1 MTRRIAVVTTTRAD
15 FGIYR
20 PLLRRLADDAGVVLR
35 VIAGGMHL
43 RPEFGMTVD
52 EILEAGF
59 DVAARVDLLSGDD
72 SPAGIAGAMARATR
86 GFAEAYAALA
96 ADIVVILGDR
106 FEMHAAAVAAQP
118 LRLPLAH
125 LHGGELTLGALDDS
139 FRHSM
144 TKLSHLHFVAAD
156 DFRRRVLQM
165 GEEPWR
171 VVTCGALGL
180 DNLIDTPP
188 LADPELEARI
198 GLPLAPAPL
207 LVTVHPETRDPAPA
221 GEQAAP
227 LLEALDEAGLPVV
240 FTAPN
245 ADAGGREIRRRME
258 DYVAAHPAARL
269 VDSLG
274 TPAYFA
280 LMARAA
286 AMVGNS
292 SSGIIEAA
300 SLGLP
305 VVNVGDRQR
314 GRPRAANVIDAPRRA
329 AAIGAA
335 IRRATSET
343 FRASLA
349 GLRNPYAAD
358 RPAAEII
365 HRVLV
370 SVALDEGLLNKG
382 FVDLPETPV
391 A

>member
-20 PLLRRLADDAGVVLR
+20 PLLKRLAGDAGITLHL
-35 VIAGGMHL
+35 IAGGMHL
-43 RPEFGMTVD
+43 RPEFGMTIE

-59 DVAARVDLLSGDD
+59 AVAARVDLLSGDD
-72 SPAGIAGAMARATR
+72 SPIGIAEAMARGTR
-86 GFAEAYAALA
+86 GFAEAYMALA
-96 ADIVVILGDR
+96 PDIVVILGDR

-144 TKLSHLHFVAAD
+144 TKLAHLHFVATEA
-156 DFRRRVLQM
+156 FRRRVLQM

-171 VVTCGALGL
+171 VIVCGALGL
-180 DNLIDTPP
+180 DNLTDTPA
-188 LADPELEARI
+188 LAAAELEARI

-207 LVTVHPETRDPAPA
+207 LVTFHPETRDPAPA
-221 GEQAAP
+221 PKQVGT
-227 LLEALDEAGLPVV
+227 LLEALGTAGLPVV

-245 ADAGGREIRRRME
+245 ADAGGGEIRRLIE
-258 DYVAAHPAARL
+258 EYVAAHPAARL

-274 TPAYFA
+274 TPGYFA
-280 LMARAA
+280 LMGKAA

-300 SLGLP
+300 SFGLP
-305 VVNVGDRQR
+305 VVNIGDRQQ
-314 GRPRAANVIDAPRRA
+314 GRPRAANVIDVPRQA
-329 AAIGAA
+329 DAILAG
-335 IRRATSET
+335 IRRATSGT
-343 FRASLA
+343 FRATLA
-349 GLRNPYAAD
+349 GLGNPYAAEH
-358 RPAAEII
+358 PAGEII
-365 HRVLV
+365 HRALTSVPLGDVLV
-370 SVALDEGLLNKG
+370 KKG
-382 FVDLPETPV
+382 FVDLPP

>member
-1 MTRRIAVVTTTRAD
+1 MIRRIAVVTTTRAD

-20 PLLRRLADDAGVVLR
+20 PLLRRLADDAGVVLC

-52 EILEAGF
+52 EILDAGLA
-59 DVAARVDLLSGDD
+59 VAARVDLLSGDD
-72 SPAGIAGAMARATR
+72 SPAGVADAMARATR

-96 ADIVVILGDR
+96 PDIVVVLGDR

-118 LRLPLAH
+118 LRIPLAH

-144 TKLSHLHFVAAD
+144 TKLSHLHFVAAEE
-156 DFRRRVLQM
+156 FRRRILQM

-180 DNLIDTPP
+180 DNLVDTPP
-188 LADPELEARI
+188 LAAAELERRI
-198 GLPLAPAPL
+198 GLPLKPAPL
-207 LVTVHPETRDPAPA
+207 LVTVHPETRNPAPA

-227 LLEALDEAGLPVV
+227 VLDALERAGFPIV

-245 ADAGGREIRRRME
+245 ADAGGQEIRRRME
-258 DYVAAHPAARL
+258 GYVAAHPDARL

-280 LMARAA
+280 LMGKAA

-300 SLGLP
+300 SFALP

-314 GRPRAANVIDAPRRA
+314 GRPRAANVIDVPRRSD
-329 AAIGAA
+329 AILAA
-335 IRRATSET
+335 IRRATSEA

-349 GLRNPYAAD
+349 DLRNPYAGD

-365 HRVLV
+365 HRALT
-370 SVALDEGLLNKG
+370 SVPLDETLLDKG
-382 FVDLPETPV
+382 FVDLPPL
-391 A
+391 

>member
-20 PLLRRLADDAGVVLR
+20 PLLKRLAGDAGVTLQ

-43 RPEFGMTVD
+43 RAEFGMTIE
-52 EILEAGF
+52 EIGEAGF
-59 DVAARVDLLSGDD
+59 AVAARVDLLTGDD
-72 SPAGIAGAMARATR
+72 SPAGVAEAMARATR

-96 ADIVVILGDR
+96 PDIVVILGDR

-118 LRLPLAH
+118 LRIPLAH

-144 TKLSHLHFVAAD
+144 TKLAHLHFVATET
-156 DFRRRVLQM
+156 FRRRVLQM

-171 VVTCGALGL
+171 VVVCGALGL
-180 DNLIDTPP
+180 DNLTDTPA
-188 LADPELEARI
+188 LAAAELEARI
-198 GLPLAPAPL
+198 GLPLTPAPL
-207 LVTVHPETRDPAPA
+207 LVTFHPETRDAMPVA
-221 GEQAAP
+221 EQAGA
-227 LLEALDEAGLPVV
+227 LLEALDAAGLPVV

-245 ADAGGREIRRRME
+245 ADAGGREIRRLIE
-258 DYVAAHPAARL
+258 TYVAAHPAARL

-274 TPAYFA
+274 TPGYFA
-280 LMARAA
+280 LMGKAA

-300 SLGLP
+300 SFGLP
-305 VVNVGDRQR
+305 VVNIGERQQ
-314 GRPRAANVIDAPRRA
+314 GRPRAANVIDVPRQA
-329 AAIGAA
+329 DAILAG
-335 IRRATSET
+335 IRKATSKA

-349 GLRNPYAAD
+349 GLRNPYAVD
-358 RPAAEII
+358 RPAGEII
-365 HRVLV
+365 HRALTSVPLGDVLV
-370 SVALDEGLLNKG
+370 KKG
-382 FVDLPETPV
+382 FVDLPP

>member
-20 PLLRRLADDAGVVLR
+20 PLLNRLAGDAGITLQLV
-35 VIAGGMHL
+35 AGGMHL
-43 RPEFGMTVD
+43 RPEFGMTIE

-59 DVAARVDLLSGDD
+59 TVAARVDLLSGDD
-72 SPAGIAGAMARATR
+72 SPIGIAEAMARATR
-86 GFAEAYAALA
+86 GFADAYTALA
-96 ADIVVILGDR
+96 PDIAVILGDR

-144 TKLSHLHFVAAD
+144 TKLAHLHFVATEA
-156 DFRRRVLQM
+156 FRRRVLQM

-171 VVTCGALGL
+171 VVVCGALGL
-180 DNLIDTPP
+180 DNLTDTPA
-188 LADPELEARI
+188 LAAAELEARI
-198 GLPLAPAPL
+198 GLPLTPAPL
-207 LVTVHPETRDPAPA
+207 LVTFHPETRDAAPA
-221 GEQAAP
+221 AEQA
-227 LLEALDEAGLPVV
+227 EALLKALAASDLPVV

-245 ADAGGREIRRRME
+245 ADAGGREIRRLIE
-258 DYVAAHPAARL
+258 KYVADHAAARL
-269 VDSLG
+269 VDNLG
-274 TPAYFA
+274 TPGYFA
-280 LMARAA
+280 LMGKAA

-300 SLGLP
+300 SFGLP
-305 VVNVGDRQR
+305 VVNIGDRQQ
-314 GRPRAANVIDAPRRA
+314 GRPRAANVIDVPRRA
-329 AAIGAA
+329 DTILAA
-335 IRRATSET
+335 IRKANSQA

-358 RPAAEII
+358 RPAGEVI
-365 HRVLV
+365 HRTLASVPLGDVL
-370 SVALDEGLLNKG
+370 LKKG
-382 FVDLPETPV
+382 FVDLPP